1 MEVIPKGVSK
11 FSGGIPGRIPERTPD
26 GVVEIFW
33 GEIAK

>member
-11 FSGGIPGRIPERTPD
+11 FSGGIPERTPD